1 MAVRARKAALTQ
13 FGGLFL
19 SAQKSLPHSLAC
31 PHSLGAA
38 QEHPNSIRRC
48 FKHGRAGRILHSGR
62 TERHPSMLCAHAA
75 PMGTT
80 RSCWLRAALTALL
93 FEHSLSLKSG
103 DPAITVE

>member
-31 PHSLGAA
+31 PHLLGAA

-48 FKHGRAGRILHSGR
+48 FKHGCAGRILHSGR
-62 TERHPSMLCAHAA
+62 TEGGPLRLYIGPTPIDAVCPRGTYGDNAKPLAA
-75 PMGTT
+75 
-80 RSCWLRAALTALL
+80 RSADGFA
-93 FEHSLSLKSG
+93 
-103 DPAITVE
+103 V